1 MNGLLSKVREN
12 WLRILVHVGS
22 LLPLGLILW
31 DYWQGAFIV
40 DPIREITTRT
50 GRTALALLVL
60 SLTCTPI
67 NILFGFRRV
76 MRVRRALGLYAFL
89 YVSVHFFV
97 FAGWDYGLD
106 LGLLGPAIF
115 SQRFVLPG
123 LAAGLL
129 LIPLAITSTGW
140 SQKRMGGRWKWLH
153 RLAYLAAIL
162 AVLHFFWLVKD
173 PRRPLLYGAVLALLL
188 LIRLPIVR
196 RAFIEL
202 RRHPIADTS
211 HVQSLSGLGTKEDL
225 TARRP

>member
-1 MNGLLSKVREN
+1 MNRLLSKVREN
-12 WLRILVHVGS
+12 WLRILVHVGA

-31 DYWQGAFIV
+31 DYWQGAFFV

-50 GRTALALLVL
+50 GRTALALLIL
-60 SLTCTPI
+60 SLACTPI
-67 NILFGFRRV
+67 NIVFGFGRV
-76 MRVRRALGLYAFL
+76 KRVRRALGLYACL

-129 LIPLAITSTGW
+129 LVPLAVTSTRGF
-140 SQKRMGGRWKWLH
+140 QKRMGSKWKGLH
-153 RLAYLAAIL
+153 RLAYAAAIL

-173 PRRPLLYGAVLALLL
+173 TRRPLLYGAVLALLL
-188 LIRLPIVR
+188 IVRLPIVR
-196 RAFIEL
+196 RAFSKL
-202 RRHPIADTS
+202 RGRFSADTS
-211 HVQSLSGLGTKEDL
+211 RTQSLPALETKEDL
-225 TARRP
+225 TVSQP